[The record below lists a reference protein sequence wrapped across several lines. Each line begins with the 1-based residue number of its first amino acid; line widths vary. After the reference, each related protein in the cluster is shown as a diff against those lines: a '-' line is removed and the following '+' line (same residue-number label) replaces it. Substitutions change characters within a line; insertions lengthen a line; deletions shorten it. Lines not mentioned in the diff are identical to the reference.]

1 LSFGSSV
8 PGFAR
13 LFQPFPRPF
22 EIEIVKIV
30 FLTPSAQ
37 LGGAEAAL
45 YELLHSLRGDRPDW
59 SLHLVAAE
67 NGPLLRRV
75 TEAGISHE
83 VLAFPPEL
91 RSLGEHEENNN
102 GRAARWLV
110 NAWRLARGSISAL
123 GYVRKLRR
131 RIAALQATVVHSNGV
146 KMHLLAALARKFSRG
161 GFPLVWHLHD
171 YVSNR
176 RLTSRALGILG
187 SECTVA
193 IANSKSV
200 AADAATVLHV
210 PRGIDVIYNAVDI
223 DVYRPDGD
231 RLDLD
236 ACAGLSA
243 PPAGTL
249 RVGLLATFAKWKGHE
264 IFLRAVAAI
273 APARAIRFYIIG
285 GPIYATLGSQWELDE
300 LRETANALGLG
311 DRIGFTGFVDDAAAA
326 IRSLD
331 VVVHAST
338 SPEPFGLVIVQAMA
352 CQRALITTGL
362 GGARESVEPGF
373 DCLTYEAPDPVA
385 LASAIEMLTADLD
398 LRARLGEAGRAKAV
412 TMFSSDVLAKNA
424 VAFYESLIA

>member
-1 LSFGSSV
+1 
-8 PGFAR
+8 
-13 LFQPFPRPF
+13 
-22 EIEIVKIV
+22 VKIV

-45 YELLHSLRGDRPDW
+45 YELLHGLRGDGPDW

-67 NGPLLRRV
+67 NGPLLQRM

-102 GRAARWLV
+102 GSAARWLV
-110 NAWRLARGSISAL
+110 NAWRLARGSIAAL
-123 GYVRKLRR
+123 RYVRKLQR

-146 KMHLLAALARKFSRG
+146 KMHLLAALARKFSRS

-176 RLTSRALGILG
+176 RLTSRALRILG
-187 SECTVA
+187 KECAAA

-210 PRGIDVIYNAVDI
+210 RRGIDVIYNAVDT
-223 DVYRPDGD
+223 DVYKPDGD
-231 RLDLD
+231 LLDLD
-236 ACAGLSA
+236 ASAGLSA

-264 IFLRAVAAI
+264 IFLRGVAAI
-273 APARAIRFYIIG
+273 ASARAIRFYIIG
-285 GPIYATLGSQWELDE
+285 GPIYATFGSQWEMDA
-300 LRETANALGLG
+300 LRKKADALGLG
-311 DRIGFTGFVDDAAAA
+311 DRIGFTGFVEDASAA
-326 IRSLD
+326 IRALD

-338 SPEPFGLVIVQAMA
+338 SPEPFGMVIIQAMA
-352 CQRALITTGL
+352 CRRALITTGL
-362 GGARESVEPGF
+362 GGAREIIDPGI
-373 DCLTYEAPDPVA
+373 DCLAYEASDPAA
-385 LASAIEMLTADLD
+385 LASAIETLAANPD
-398 LRARLGEAGRAKAV
+398 LRTRLGSAGRTKAV
-412 TMFSSDVLAKNA
+412 AMFSSEVLAKNV